1 MKYSEFEQLPEP
13 KLQLSQINQSLIK
26 QHTTQ
31 FKHPYGQSTIESIR
45 TPNSFSHT
53 SGLKGVQAP
62 QKEKKKKGE
71 HPYGCG
77 APAGEVLLTRGV
89 WPVSTFQPVLNL

>member
-62 QKEKKKKGE
+62 QKEKKKGE

-77 APAGEVLLTRGV
+77 AAVGEVLLTRGV
-89 WPVSTFQPVLNL
+89 CGFYWLENYC